1 MREVVVVG
9 AGLAGVRAAGELR
22 ARGFSGALTVVSD
35 EVELPYDR
43 PPLTK
48 QVVSGTLTADDI
60 RLAGA
65 EDFGAR
71 WVRGTAAV
79 GLDRERRRVR
89 LADGVELPYDGL
101 VLATGARARAWPGE
115 VPAGV
120 LTVRGLD
127 DVRALRAA
135 VDGGAREVVV
145 VGAGF
150 VGVELASSLVGLGL
164 GVRVTLLEPFG
175 RPLRALGGTVPD
187 VVAAAARRAGVEL
200 RLGTGVRGFRAEA
213 ARVAGVESAD
223 GSVLPAEVAVVA
235 IGMVPATGWLVGSGL
250 ALPGGRVHCDE
261 RLFARTAEVPGA
273 AGALGEVGVTGAAGG
288 IDPRIVVAGDV
299 ARCDAVRSAD
309 GPVALEHWSNA
320 AAQGESAAR
329 NLLAG
334 PAAAGSYAHVPSFW
348 TSAFGLRIKS
358 VGLPGTGDRVVVE
371 EGEPGSEKLVEAH
384 YRAGRLV
391 GAVSVNL
398 GKRLAGYA
406 RRLQEERGAAE
417 AAGVSGGAPGRGSG
431 EVPAWGGAA
440 G

>member
-1 MREVVVVG
+1 MRAVVVVG
-9 AGLAGVRAAGELR
+9 AGLAGVRAAESLR
-22 ARGFSGALTVVSD
+22 ARGFRGALTVVSD
-35 EVELPYDR
+35 ETELPYDR

-48 QVVSGTLTADDI
+48 QVVAGTRTADDI

-71 WVRGTAAV
+71 WIRGTGAV
-79 GLDRERRRVR
+79 GLEREWRRVR
-89 LADGVELPYDGL
+89 LADGAEVPYDGL
-101 VLATGARARAWPGE
+101 VLATGAQARAWPGE

-164 GVRVTLLEPFG
+164 GVRVTLVEPFG
-175 RPLRALGGTVPD
+175 RPLRVLGGTVPD
-187 VVAAAARRAGVEL
+187 VVAQAARRAGVVL
-200 RLGTGVRGFRAEA
+200 RLGTGVTGFRAEGG
-213 ARVAGVESAD
+213 RVAGVGLAD
-223 GSVLPAEVAVVA
+223 GSVLPAELAVVA

-250 ALPGGRVHCDE
+250 ALPSGRVHCDE
-261 RLFARTAEVPGA
+261 RLFARTAGVAGVP
-273 AGALGEVGVTGAAGG
+273 
-288 IDPRIVVAGDV
+288 DPRIVVAGDV
-299 ARCDAVRSAD
+299 AWCDAVRSVD
-309 GPVALEHWSNA
+309 GPVPLEHWSNA
-320 AAQGESAAR
+320 AAQGELAAR

-334 PAAAGSYAHVPSFW
+334 PAAAEPYEHVPSFW

-371 EGEPGSEKLVEAH
+371 EGEPGAETVVEAH
-384 YRAGRLV
+384 YREGRLV

-406 RRLQEERGAAE
+406 RRLQEGRGGVAE
-417 AAGVSGGAPGRGSG
+417 AAGVADGSGAAGGSGGASAGSG
-431 EVPAWGGAA
+431 ALG
-440 G
+440 

>member
-9 AGLAGVRAAGELR
+9 AGLAGVRAGEALR
-22 ARGFSGALTVVSD
+22 AGGFTGALTVVS
-35 EVELPYDR
+35 EEAELPYDR

-48 QVVSGTLTADDI
+48 QLVAGTLTEADI

-89 LADGVELPYDGL
+89 LADGAELPYDGL
-101 VLATGARARAWPGE
+101 VVATGARAREWPGA

-120 LTVRGLD
+120 LTVRGLG

-164 GVRVTLLEPFG
+164 GVRVTLVEPFG
-175 RPLRALGGTVPD
+175 RPLRVLGGTVPD
-187 VVAAAARRAGVEL
+187 VVADAARRAGVVL
-200 RLGTGVRGFRAEA
+200 RLGVGVTGFRAQRG
-213 ARVAGVESAD
+213 RVAGVELAD
-223 GSVLPAEVAVVA
+223 GGVLPAALVVVA
-235 IGMVPATGWLVGSGL
+235 IGMVPATGWLLGSGL
-250 ALPGGRVHCDE
+250 ALPAGRVHCDE
-261 RLFARTAEVPGA
+261 RLFARA
-273 AGALGEVGVTGAAGG
+273 AGVAAAP
-288 IDPRIVVAGDV
+288 DPRIVVAGDV

-320 AAQGESAAR
+320 AAQGELAAR

-334 PAAAGSYAHVPSFW
+334 PAGAEPYAHVPSFW

-358 VGLPGTGDRVVVE
+358 VGLPGSGDRVVVE
-371 EGEPGSEKLVEAH
+371 EGEPGSEKVVEAH
-384 YRAGRLV
+384 YREGRLV

-398 GKRLAGYA
+398 GKRLAGYG
-406 RRLQEERGAAE
+406 RRLQGERALPVAGA
-417 AAGVSGGAPGRGSG
+417 
-431 EVPAWGGAA
+431 EVVG
-440 G
+440 

>member
-1 MREVVVVG
+1 MVG
-9 AGLAGVRAAGELR
+9 AGLAGVRAGEALR
-22 ARGFSGALTVVSD
+22 ALGFSGALTVVSD
-35 EVELPYDR
+35 EAELPYDR

-48 QVVSGTLTADDI
+48 QVVAGTLTADDI

-89 LADGVELPYDGL
+89 LAGGAELRYDGL

-120 LTVRGLD
+120 LTVRGLA

-164 GVRVTLLEPFG
+164 GVRVTLVEPFG

-187 VVAAAARRAGVEL
+187 VVAGAARRAGVVL
-200 RLGTGVRGFRAEA
+200 RLGIGVTGFRAEG
-213 ARVAGVESAD
+213 ARVAGVELAA
-223 GSVLPAEVAVVA
+223 GRVLPAEVAVVA
-235 IGMVPATGWLVGSGL
+235 IGMAPATGWLTGAGL

-261 RLFARTAEVPGA
+261 RLFARTAGTAGVAEA
-273 AGALGEVGVTGAAGG
+273 AGVV
-288 IDPRIVVAGDV
+288 DPRIVVAGDV

-320 AAQGESAAR
+320 AAQGELAAR

-334 PAAAGSYAHVPSFW
+334 PAGAEPYVHVPSFW

-358 VGLPGTGDRVVVE
+358 VGLPGTGDRVVAE
-371 EGEPGSEKLVEAH
+371 EGEPGTEKLVEAH
-384 YRAGRLV
+384 YREGRLV

-406 RRLQEERGAAE
+406 RRLQEEQG
-417 AAGVSGGAPGRGSG
+417 AAGVSGEALARVSG
-431 EVPAWGGAA
+431 EVAAGGGAA

>member
-9 AGLAGVRAAGELR
+9 AGLAGVRAGESLR
-22 ARGFSGALTVVSD
+22 ARGFRGALTVVSD

-48 QVVSGTLTADDI
+48 QVVAGTRTADDI

-71 WVRGTAAV
+71 WIRGTGAV

-89 LADGVELPYDGL
+89 LADGAEVPYDGL
-101 VLATGARARAWPGE
+101 VLATGARARVWPGE

-164 GVRVTLLEPFG
+164 GVRVTLVEPFG

-187 VVAAAARRAGVEL
+187 VVARAARRAGVVL
-200 RLGTGVRGFRAEA
+200 RLGTGVTGFRAEGG
-213 ARVAGVESAD
+213 RVAGVGLAD
-223 GSVLPAEVAVVA
+223 GGVLPAEVAVVA

-250 ALPGGRVHCDE
+250 ALPSGRVHCDE
-261 RLFARTAEVPGA
+261 RLFARTAGVAGVP
-273 AGALGEVGVTGAAGG
+273 
-288 IDPRIVVAGDV
+288 DRRIVVAGDV
-299 ARCDAVRSAD
+299 AWCDAVRSVD
-309 GPVALEHWSNA
+309 GPVPLEHWSNA
-320 AAQGESAAR
+320 AAQGELAAR

-334 PAAAGSYAHVPSFW
+334 PAVAEPYAHVPSFW

-371 EGEPGSEKLVEAH
+371 EGEPGAEKVVEAH
-384 YRAGRLV
+384 YREGRLV

-406 RRLQEERGAAE
+406 RRLQEERGE
-417 AAGVSGGAPGRGSG
+417 VTGAAGGAGGAGAAGGSGGASAGSG
-431 EVPAWGGAA
+431 ALG
-440 G
+440 